1 MPHSDPP
8 TRALWK
14 ALLFCALPFSAA
26 ATQTAN
32 ETAAGRVARGVPTD
46 APTTIDGRLDDE
58 VWPAA
63 PVISNFVQHEPFEGR
78 PATERTEIRILYDE
92 TAIYVGAWM
101 FDCSAGGILT
111 GENRRDADALL
122 LVLDTFLDRQ
132 NAYLFGTTP
141 VGIEYDGQVTKD
153 GEGGLTTTRRVQT
166 GAGSGGNVLPRRC
179 RMNQIFHMARLI
191 DVPK

>member
-1 MPHSDPP
+1 
-8 TRALWK
+8 
-14 ALLFCALPFSAA
+14 
-26 ATQTAN
+26 
-32 ETAAGRVARGVPTD
+32 
-46 APTTIDGRLDDE
+46 
-58 VWPAA
+58 
-63 PVISNFVQHEPFEGR
+63 VISNFVQHEPFEGR

-111 GENRRDADALL
+111 GENRRDANLRDADALL

-166 GAGSGGNVLPRRC
+166 GAGSAGTSFPGDAV
-179 RMNQIFHMARLI
+179 
-191 DVPK
+191 